1 MKVKTKCGIVVGKQ
15 EGEYLAFKGIPYA
28 KADRFMP
35 PRPYT
40 WDGELSCTEFGKKAI
55 QNNSPW
61 LPGAVEE
68 PWENFSEDCLS
79 LNIYTP
85 FQKARLPVLIEI
97 HGGAFQNGSNQER
110 TPGQIFDRPE
120 AVYVAINYRLGA
132 LGYLYLSEE
141 LGPDYQST
149 GNNGLL
155 DQCAALRWIYENI
168 EAFGGDCSKITLMGS
183 SAGAKS
189 VGALMLVPACRS
201 YFNQAIL
208 SSGATQS
215 VRSQTTAAQ
224 LTKRFLAAGSVSA
237 EALLT
242 MPAEDLLKIQ
252 IEFCKSPGNTC
263 FFGPVADDIT
273 IPSDWHPKALAGDL
287 WQGRAML
294 GSSRHE
300 LTFYKWMD
308 PDFLQHA
315 TAIAADLFGDNAP
328 IAIRQ
333 YETFLKA
340 QAAPT
345 EDACKDFW
353 VKILS
358 DYMYRMYS
366 QSFARLLSEQGN
378 SIWVYSTEYLPAMHC
393 MDQTLAFGNLA
404 DPMLFPDPSNLP
416 ERTALGQKIRSA
428 FTRFIKTGDPSDAA
442 LTWPP
447 LDPTAP
453 AQMLFDHQCQL
464 KEISVADTLSD
475 FPESVLTLH

>member
-1 MKVKTKCGIVVGKQ
+1 MKVTTKCGTVIGKQ
-15 EGEYLAFKGIPYA
+15 EAEYLVFKGIPYA

-55 QNNSPW
+55 QNNAPW
-61 LPGAVEE
+61 FPGAEEE

-85 FQKARLPVLIEI
+85 SLKARLPVLIEI

-132 LGYLYLSEE
+132 LGYLYLGEE
-141 LGPDYQST
+141 LGPDYQNT

-155 DQCAALRWIYENI
+155 DQSAALLWIYENI
-168 EAFGGDCSKITLMGS
+168 EAFGGDSSRVTLMGS

-189 VGALMLVPACRS
+189 VGALMLIPACRP

-208 SSGATQS
+208 SSGAMQS
-215 VRSQTTAAQ
+215 IRSQTTAAQ
-224 LTKRFLAAGSVSA
+224 LTKRFLAAGLVTA

-263 FFGPVADDIT
+263 FFGPVADGIT
-273 IPSDWHPKALAGDL
+273 IPSDWYPKALAGDL

-294 GSSRHE
+294 GSSRNE
-300 LTFYKWMD
+300 LIFYKWMD
-308 PDFLQHA
+308 PDFLKHA
-315 TAIAADLFGDNAP
+315 PAIAADLFGDNAA
-328 IAIRQ
+328 IAINH
-333 YETFLKA
+333 YEAFIN
-340 QAAPT
+340 T
-345 EDACKDFW
+345 ENPPEDEACKDYW

-358 DYMYRMYS
+358 DYMYRMYT
-366 QSFARLLSEQGN
+366 QSFAELLAAQGN
-378 SIWVYSTEYLPAMHC
+378 SVWSYSTEYQPAMHC
-393 MDQTLAFGNLA
+393 MDQTLAFGNLE
-404 DPMLFPDPSNLP
+404 DPMLFPDPSTLP

-442 LTWPP
+442 LTWSP
-447 LDPTAP
+447 LEPTAP
-453 AQMLFDHQCQL
+453 AQMLFDRQCQL
-464 KEISVADTLSD
+464 KEIPGDDTLSD